1 MSDFINYLSNKNKKI
16 GTYLIYE
23 NIFDFSDIETY
34 HKIVNSNENNK

>member
-23 NIFDFSDIETY
+23 NILIFLILRLII
-34 HKIVNSNENNK
+34 K